1 MINNFQSNESAIN
14 SLIES
19 DNDEDWNVSIKKS
32 ESHSQRKSSDP
43 QQVGFK
49 LAEEIRRLKLEL
61 ANERKEKRMLLVT
74 NENLQEQLK
83 NAEERMK
90 ELEAKEF
97 KSARKLSSVVGEL
110 QREVRKELERCL
122 NSSRF
127 C

>member
-19 DNDEDWNVSIKKS
+19 DNDEDWNVNIKKS

-122 NSSRF
+122 N
-127 C
+127 